1 MRRTYWET
9 MLSLWSSLD
18 HWQSTRF
25 SCATLIN
32 APSHPQ
38 PQRLT
43 CAPPVSPP
51 VSPVWHGVGSHPRG
65 APGVPIARCQACSV
79 LLQAISC
86 WEQEED
92 GGRYTQ

>member
-1 MRRTYWET
+1 

-32 APSHPQ
+32 TPSHPQ

-43 CAPPVSPP
+43 CAPLVSPP
-51 VSPVWHGVGSHPRG
+51 QAHQCGMVLGPI
-65 APGVPIARCQACSV
+65 PGV
-79 LLQAISC
+79 LLVSL
-86 WEQEED
+86 
-92 GGRYTQ
+92 